1 MEFIP
6 VNWIFSRKSILPII
20 NVQGESDNVKAKDLL
35 LGMAVMIIEKSEAFE
50 AKLYQEKPEEQQNFA
65 IRVSFSL
72 IFSSEEKISG
82 FQEFL
87 NHFGN

>member
-1 MEFIP
+1 
-6 VNWIFSRKSILPII
+6 
-20 NVQGESDNVKAKDLL
+20 
-35 LGMAVMIIEKSEAFE
+35 MIIEKSEAFE